1 MRHPS
6 HIAVIIILVRK
17 KLLTIET
24 RYQADSKCLWFATC
38 RSIAVAAHN
47 AIAKLVIWG
56 DEPALATRNHM
67 GLNKHHG
74 LVTIMIV
81 IVIIDKMVMIV
92 RRHAPVACR
101 HRIRRGRVLF
111 SVGRGDASAESGL
124 Q

>member
-1 MRHPS
+1 MP
-6 HIAVIIILVRK
+6 LVCDLSVHRSGSAHC
-17 KLLTIET
+17 
-24 RYQADSKCLWFATC
+24 YC
-38 RSIAVAAHN
+38 RMSN
-47 AIAKLVIWG
+47 SG

-74 LVTIMIV
+74 LVTIM